1 MITLQKAEASDLEK
15 IIAIQRASF
24 KAVYEK
30 YHDQYDPYVEEVE
43 QIRWKLVERPDC
55 FYHFVLVDETI
66 VGFLRLV
73 IKDEEKRAWLGTA
86 TILPQYQGQGYGSA
100 AMALLEKTYPKL
112 TKWDLCTIA
121 QEKLMVSFYEK
132 CGYHSTHTEPEQE
145 GMDMVYMTKK
155 IE

>member
-43 QIRWKLVERPDC
+43 QIRWKLVKRPDC

-73 IKDEEKRAWLGTA
+73 IKDEEKRAWLVRRLFFPNIKGRATA
-86 TILPQYQGQGYGSA
+86 Q
-100 AMALLEKTYPKL
+100 
-112 TKWDLCTIA
+112 
-121 QEKLMVSFYEK
+121 
-132 CGYHSTHTEPEQE
+132 
-145 GMDMVYMTKK
+145 
-155 IE
+155 

>member
-43 QIRWKLVERPDC
+43 QIRWKLVKRPDC

-86 TILPQYQGQGYGSA
+86 AILPQYHKGRA
-100 AMALLEKTYPKL
+100 T
-112 TKWDLCTIA
+112 A
-121 QEKLMVSFYEK
+121 Q
-132 CGYHSTHTEPEQE
+132 
-145 GMDMVYMTKK
+145 
-155 IE
+155 